1 MLLGE
6 ALLETIRLA
15 VREEVRLAFR
25 EAKYGEDRLLNVEE
39 VSKILSVPKS
49 WLYGHASSLPFT
61 RRLGKHLA
69 SRFKDFSTVS
79 KLVNNSFCFLGRANE
94 AAETGTRDVI
104 EREIIKA
111 GIGTTEN
118 VRE

>member
-15 VREEVRLAFR
+15 VREEVRMAFLEVR
-25 EAKYGEDRLLNVEE
+25 HGEDRLLNVDE

-61 RRLGKHLA
+61 RRLGKHL
-69 SRFKDFSTVS
+69 RF
-79 KLVNNSFCFLGRANE
+79 SFQGLQRWV
-94 AAETGTRDVI
+94 ETR
-104 EREIIKA
+104 K
-111 GIGTTEN
+111 
-118 VRE
+118 